1 MPIKIIIIHSID
13 SVAAHKQFN
22 FMTVHKLALVWCP
35 YIFRPYYAIDRNTHV
50 AVDLLKLLIENY
62 KVLLSDSGVVI
73 AQARNTQ

>member
-1 MPIKIIIIHSID
+1 MKMCIIHSID

-35 YIFRPYYAIDRNTHV
+35 YIFRSYHAIDRSIPV

-73 AQARNTQ
+73 SQAKNKQ